1 MRWLLPLI
9 QQHGPWLTPAAF
21 ARPAAAPP
29 AAPPAAPALPTP
41 PALPTYNA
49 STLTGGLG
57 DATEIDPDA
66 LSIGSLLSLAA
77 AAASLAT
84 IVVVCVCSGPV
95 GSIKGVFRRRRRE
108 ALTAIGK
115 LKRHSEGAKA
125 HVQVRLHLLLT
136 LTLALRP
143 NLAP

>member
-1 MRWLLPLI
+1 MRP
-9 QQHGPWLTPAAF
+9 
-21 ARPAAAPP
+21 RSR
-29 AAPPAAPALPTP
+29 
-41 PALPTYNA
+41 A
-49 STLTGGLG
+49 STLTGDLG
-57 DATEIDPDA
+57 DAVEIDPDP

-84 IVVVCVCSGPV
+84 IVVVCVCPRGLV

-125 HVQVRLHLLLT
+125 HVQVWE
-136 LTLALRP
+136 RP
-143 NLAP
+143 TRSASAPT

>member
-29 AAPPAAPALPTP
+29 AAPPTP
-41 PALPTYNA
+41 PALPSYNA

-57 DATEIDPDA
+57 DAAEIDPDA
-66 LSIGSLLSLAA
+66 LSVGSLLSLAA

-125 HVQVRLHLLLT
+125 HVQVRLHLLLN
-136 LTLALRP
+136 P
-143 NLAP
+143 SPAP